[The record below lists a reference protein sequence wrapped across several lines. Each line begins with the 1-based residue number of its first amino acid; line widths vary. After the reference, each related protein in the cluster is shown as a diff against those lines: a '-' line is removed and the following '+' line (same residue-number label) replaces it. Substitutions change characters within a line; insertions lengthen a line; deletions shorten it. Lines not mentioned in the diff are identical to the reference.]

1 MGMRNVQLKSLGR
14 EVAVR
19 GLTQIRWVSDKMKWN
34 EPD

>member
-1 MGMRNVQLKSLGR
+1 MRNVQLNSLGQ

-19 GLTQIRWVSDKMKWN
+19 ELTQIRWVSDKSKWN